1 MDNLL
6 LYCTIAYADDATNQS
21 PGRLVGTLVTF
32 NEKAS
37 DRPDVY
43 LPGSLRWPDGGFPLN
58 ESHDRR
64 QIITRIE
71 PYRDGDALRVDK
83 MLPPT
88 GRGRDAATMVKDGTF
103 KALSIEVETASIVS
117 RIVDGVRHIS
127 DAFMSGAALVTDGAF
142 TGSVVEVHNRRVALP
157 DNRRLLLCL

>member
-6 LYCTIAYADDATNQS
+6 LYAEIVYAADPTNQS
-21 PGRLVGTLVTF
+21 PGRLTGVLV
-32 NEKAS
+32 NEGERAA

-71 PYRDGDALRVDK
+71 PYRDGDAIRVDHP
-83 MLPPT
+83 LPAT

-103 KALSIEVETASIVS
+103 KSLSIEVERASIVS
-117 RIVDGVRHIS
+117 RIVGGVRHIS

-142 TGSVVEVHNRRVALP
+142 VGSTVEVHERMATP
-157 DNRRLLLCL
+157 ADNRRLLLCL